1 MLKLVQLINHL
12 PFGYIHP
19 SLSQITT
26 VCNLS
31 ADNFIKLWNC
41 RQILESLEWY
51 SCNLGQSTILWRG
64 LFSCCSKHWFLNMDR
79 LRRITGMG
87 KAKAPAAVQK
97 EKDESIVFFRE
108 LYKREK
114 DRDVN
119 LLEPMYSVEFDA
131 IQGGHVSKVP
141 SGKRDF
147 LIPVDDKH
155 DYDWLKSTPATPLF
169 PSLEMKA
176 SSSQMVFQKEPLIPP
191 RQVKPSTSR
200 VSGRPEAI
208 KTSARPAS
216 PTVNSSSNRT
226 FVNAA
231 PAIPKEKN
239 QRHTVDKRSS
249 LKVPMNGQQ
258 KAVAAAPR
266 SSGTT
271 KKHSERCYASQ
282 TCSTSAVKGV
292 TEQDF
297 LFKAPKN
304 LITSGP
310 MFRRHVPS
318 ADRART
324 KIPGFGADVKKENC
338 NARRQSCPPAA
349 RRGIK
354 EQQLE
359 GRQKQNVLTPRGREE
374 SAWSKG
380 TRITHG
386 KKEQRPEPGTGIQA
400 KK

>member
-1 MLKLVQLINHL
+1 
-12 PFGYIHP
+12 
-19 SLSQITT
+19 
-26 VCNLS
+26 
-31 ADNFIKLWNC
+31 
-41 RQILESLEWY
+41 
-51 SCNLGQSTILWRG
+51 
-64 LFSCCSKHWFLNMDR
+64 MDR

-176 SSSQMVFQKEPLIPP
+176 SSSQM
-191 RQVKPSTSR
+191 

-310 MFRRHVPS
+310 MFRRHVP
-318 ADRART
+318 
-324 KIPGFGADVKKENC
+324 FGG
-338 NARRQSCPPAA
+338 QS
-349 RRGIK
+349 
-354 EQQLE
+354 
-359 GRQKQNVLTPRGREE
+359 TD
-374 SAWSKG
+374 
-380 TRITHG
+380 
-386 KKEQRPEPGTGIQA
+386 
-400 KK
+400 